1 MAARLVVVTPNG
13 PDLHDP
19 GRAHPERPSRLT
31 AALAGVADAELGD
44 TVTSVPGRSATD
56 VELERVHDARYIEE
70 LEALAAGGGGHL
82 DADTVVAPGSARA
95 ARTTAGCGLVAI
107 ERLRAGEADAG
118 FVVARP
124 PGHHANRAG
133 GRGFCLFNNVALAAA
148 QLVVARERVLIV
160 DWDVHHGNG
169 TQEIFWN
176 EPSVL
181 YVSTH
186 QWPAYPG
193 TGLVDETGGSAAA
206 GTTMN
211 FPLPPGATGDVAL
224 AAIDEVVAPAVE
236 QFAPTWVLISAG
248 FDAHRA
254 DPLAD
259 LSWTAGDYSLL
270 ASRIAAFAPEAGRLV
285 AFLEGGYDLDAL
297 RASVGATVAA
307 LAGDPRSP
315 EAPSAGGP
323 GREVL
328 ERTRRAQERVTS

>member
-1 MAARLVVVTPNG
+1 MAARLVVVTPSG

-19 GRAHPERPSRLT
+19 GRAHPERPARLT

-44 TVTSVPGRSATD
+44 AVVAVRGRPATD
-56 VELERVHDARYIEE
+56 VELQLVHDARYLEE
-70 LEALAAGGGGHL
+70 LDALAAGGGGHL

-95 ARTTAGCGLVAI
+95 ARTTAACGLVAI
-107 ERLRAGEADAG
+107 ERLRAGEADAA

-124 PGHHANRAG
+124 PGHHANRAR

-148 QLVVARERVLIV
+148 QLVAVRERVLIV

-169 TQEIFWN
+169 TQEIFWD
-176 EPSVL
+176 EPSVF

-186 QWPAYPG
+186 QSPAYPG
-193 TGLVDETGGSAAA
+193 TGRAHETGGPAAP

-211 FPLPPGATGDVAL
+211 FPLPPGATGDVVL
-224 AAIDEVVAPAVE
+224 AAIDQVVAPAVE

-259 LSWTAGDYSLL
+259 LSWTAGDYGLL
-270 ASRIAAFAPEAGRLV
+270 AARVAAFAPERGRLV

-297 RASVGATVAA
+297 RRSVSATVAA
-307 LAGDPRSP
+307 LAFDPRAV

-328 ERTRRAQERVTS
+328 ERTRRAWEQAMA

>member
-13 PDLHDP
+13 PDGHDP
-19 GRAHPERPSRLT
+19 GPAHPERPARLT

-44 TVTSVPGRSATD
+44 ALHRVSGRPATD
-56 VELERVHDARYIEE
+56 GELQLVHDARYLEE
-70 LEALAAGGGGHL
+70 LEALAARGGGHL
-82 DADTVVAPGSARA
+82 DADTVVAPGSAVA
-95 ARTTAGCGLVAI
+95 ARATAGCGLMAI
-107 ERLRAGEADAG
+107 EQLRAGEADAA

-124 PGHHANRAG
+124 PGHHANRAR
-133 GRGFCLFNNVALAAA
+133 GRGFCLFKNVAVGAA
-148 QLVVARERVLIV
+148 QLVGARERVLIV

-186 QWPAYPG
+186 QSPAYPG
-193 TGLVDETGGSAAA
+193 TGLVGETGGPSAA

-224 AAIDEVVAPAVE
+224 AAIEEVVAPAVE
-236 QFAPTWVLISAG
+236 QFSPTWVLISAG

-259 LSWTAGDYSLL
+259 LWWTAGDYGLL
-270 ASRIAAFAPEAGRLV
+270 TSRVAEFAPEPGRLV

-297 RASVGATVAA
+297 RASVRATVAA
-307 LAGDPRSP
+307 LAGDQRAP
-315 EAPSAGGP
+315 EAPSSGGP

-328 ERTRRAQERVTS
+328 DRTRRAWEQVTS